1 MIRYKSS
8 RQLSISEFKMPFEAK
23 LDENNRWVVLSKIVP
38 WEEFARLYYKNFK
51 SNRGAPT
58 KDARLVLGVIII
70 KHIMKTDDRGVI
82 EMIQENPYMQYF
94 LGLEAFTYEQ
104 VMTPSL
110 LVSIRK
116 RIDLDVFESLTDD
129 LIRKGLKLKAGTKQE
144 KADTV
149 TKDEEY
155 DNDDDPDPHPGNK
168 GKLQLDATVCDAD
181 IKYPTDLDLLNES
194 RQKAEELIDE
204 LCLKLGIKDK
214 PRTYRRVAR
223 KDFLNVSKMKRKP
236 ANVLRKAIRKQ
247 INYLKRDVR
256 TINEMLDTIK
266 DEPVPFDR
274 RQLKYFFVIQH
285 LLEQQESM
293 YKKKSHQVE
302 DRIVSIHQP
311 HVRPIVRGKAKAK
324 TEFGA
329 KINISLL
336 DGYARV
342 DHFDW
347 DAFNEGQDLQA
358 QVERF
363 RELTGK
369 YPELVQV
376 DKIYLTRENRRFLKE
391 KGIRYTGEPLGRK
404 PVKEIKSRYQKRK
417 ERREAAER
425 NQVEGK
431 FGQGKRG
438 YGLNDI
444 RARLATTSNSWIG
457 AIIFVMNLIRHMR
470 DIPLS
475 YFVSFLSK
483 LMKVRNINIYP
494 LGPQMKLFA

>member
-8 RQLSISEFKMPFEAK
+8 RQLSISEFKIPFEAK

-70 KHIMKTDDRGVI
+70 KHSMKTDDSGVI

-110 LVSIRK
+110 L
-116 RIDLDVFESLTDD
+116 
-129 LIRKGLKLKAGTKQE
+129 
-144 KADTV
+144 
-149 TKDEEY
+149 
-155 DNDDDPDPHPGNK
+155 
-168 GKLQLDATVCDAD
+168 
-181 IKYPTDLDLLNES
+181 
-194 RQKAEELIDE
+194 
-204 LCLKLGIKDK
+204 
-214 PRTYRRVAR
+214 
-223 KDFLNVSKMKRKP
+223 
-236 ANVLRKAIRKQ
+236 
-247 INYLKRDVR
+247 
-256 TINEMLDTIK
+256 
-266 DEPVPFDR
+266 
-274 RQLKYFFVIQH
+274 
-285 LLEQQESM
+285 EQQETM
-293 YKKKSHQVE
+293 YKKKTHQVE

-324 TEFGA
+324 TEFVA

-347 DAFNEGQDLQA
+347 DAFNEGQDLQS

-363 RELTGK
+363 RKLTGK

-376 DKIYLTRENRRFLKE
+376 DKIYLTRENRRFFKE

-404 PVKEIKSRYQKRK
+404 PVKEIKSRYLKRK

-425 NQVEGK
+425 YQVEGK

-457 AIIFVMNLIRHMR
+457 AIIFVMNLIRYMR
-470 DIPLS
+470 DIPLP

-494 LGPQMKLFA
+494 VKPQMKLCA

>member
-1 MIRYKSS
+1 
-8 RQLSISEFKMPFEAK
+8 
-23 LDENNRWVVLSKIVP
+23 
-38 WEEFARLYYKNFK
+38 
-51 SNRGAPT
+51 
-58 KDARLVLGVIII
+58 
-70 KHIMKTDDRGVI
+70 
-82 EMIQENPYMQYF
+82 
-94 LGLEAFTYEQ
+94 
-104 VMTPSL
+104 
-110 LVSIRK
+110 
-116 RIDLDVFESLTDD
+116 
-129 LIRKGLKLKAGTKQE
+129 
-144 KADTV
+144 
-149 TKDEEY
+149 
-155 DNDDDPDPHPGNK
+155 
-168 GKLQLDATVCDAD
+168 
-181 IKYPTDLDLLNES
+181 
-194 RQKAEELIDE
+194 
-204 LCLKLGIKDK
+204 
-214 PRTYRRVAR
+214 
-223 KDFLNVSKMKRKP
+223 
-236 ANVLRKAIRKQ
+236 
-247 INYLKRDVR
+247 
-256 TINEMLDTIK
+256 
-266 DEPVPFDR
+266 
-274 RQLKYFFVIQH
+274 
-285 LLEQQESM
+285 M

-302 DRIVSIHQP
+302 DRIVNIHQP

-347 DAFNEGQDLQA
+347 DAFNEGQDLQS

-363 RELTGK
+363 RKLTGK

-470 DIPLS
+470 DIPLP
-475 YFVSFLSK
+475 YFVSFQSK
-483 LMKVRNINIYP
+483 LMRMRNINIYP
-494 LGPQMKLFA
+494 VKPQMKLCA

>member
-1 MIRYKSS
+1 
-8 RQLSISEFKMPFEAK
+8 
-23 LDENNRWVVLSKIVP
+23 
-38 WEEFARLYYKNFK
+38 
-51 SNRGAPT
+51 
-58 KDARLVLGVIII
+58 
-70 KHIMKTDDRGVI
+70 
-82 EMIQENPYMQYF
+82 
-94 LGLEAFTYEQ
+94 
-104 VMTPSL
+104 
-110 LVSIRK
+110 
-116 RIDLDVFESLTDD
+116 
-129 LIRKGLKLKAGTKQE
+129 LKLKAGVKP
-144 KADTV
+144 
-149 TKDEEY
+149 EEI
-155 DNDDDPDPHPGNK
+155 DP
-168 GKLQLDATVCDAD
+168 A

-204 LCLKLGIKDK
+204 LCLKLDVKDK

-223 KDFLNVSKMKRKP
+223 KEFLNVSKMKRKP
-236 ANVLRKAIRKQ
+236 ANVLRKAIRKK
-247 INYLKRDVR
+247 INYLKRDIR
-256 TINEMLDTIK
+256 NINKMQNTTK
-266 DEPVPFDR
+266 DKPIPFDR

-285 LLEQQESM
+285 LLAQQETM
-293 YKKKSHQVE
+293 YRKKSHQVE

-329 KINISLL
+329 KTNISLL

-342 DHFDW
+342 DHLDW

-391 KGIRYTGEPLGRK
+391 KGIRYTGDPLGRK
-404 PVKEIKSRYQKRK
+404 PAKEIKSRYQKRK

-438 YGLNDI
+438 YNMNNI
-444 RARLATTSNSWIG
+444 RAKLPTTSNSWIG

-475 YFVSFLSK
+475 LFVSFVSK
-483 LMKVRNINIYP
+483 VMKLKNINIYP
-494 LGPQMKLFA
+494 VKAQMKFCA

>member
-1 MIRYKSS
+1 MIRYNSS

-58 KDARLVLGVIII
+58 KDARLVLGAIII

-82 EMIQENPYMQYF
+82 EMIRENPYMQYF
-94 LGLEAFTYEQ
+94 LELEAFTYEQ

-116 RIDLDVFESLTDD
+116 RIDLDVFESLTAD
-129 LIRKGLKLKAGTKQE
+129 LIRKGLKLKAGANPE
-144 KADTV
+144 EVDTD
-149 TKDEEY
+149 TKDE
-155 DNDDDPDPHPGNK
+155 DDDDPDPHPGNK

-181 IKYPTDLDLLNES
+181 IKYPTDLDLLNGS

-204 LCLKLGIKDK
+204 LCLKLGVRDK

-223 KDFLNVSKMKRKP
+223 KEFLNVSKMKRKP

-247 INYLKRDVR
+247 INYLKRDVLI
-256 TINEMLDTIK
+256 INKMLDTIK
-266 DEPVPFDR
+266 DGPNPFER
-274 RQLKYFFVIQH
+274 RQLKYFFVIHH
-285 LLEQQESM
+285 LLEQQETI
-293 YKKKSHQVE
+293 YRKKSLQAE

-311 HVRPIVRGKAKAK
+311 HVRPIVRGKARAK

-347 DAFNEGQDLQA
+347 DAFNEGKDLQA

-363 RELTGK
+363 RKLTGK

-404 PVKEIKSRYQKRK
+404 PVKEIKSRYLKRK

-444 RARLATTSNSWIG
+444 RAKLSSTSNSWIG

-470 DIPLS
+470 DIPLP
-475 YFVSFLSK
+475 YFVSLLLK

-494 LGPQMKLFA
+494 LGPQMKFCD

>member
-149 TKDEEY
+149 TKDEEE

-204 LCLKLGIKDK
+204 LCLK
-214 PRTYRRVAR
+214 V
-223 KDFLNVSKMKRKP
+223 
-236 ANVLRKAIRKQ
+236 
-247 INYLKRDVR
+247 
-256 TINEMLDTIK
+256 
-266 DEPVPFDR
+266 
-274 RQLKYFFVIQH
+274 KYFFVIQH

-391 KGIRYTGEPLGRK
+391 KRIRYTGEPLGRK

-457 AIIFVMNLIRHMR
+457 AIIFVMNLIRYMR
-470 DIPLS
+470 DIPLP

-494 LGPQMKLFA
+494 VKPQMKLCA

>member
-82 EMIQENPYMQYF
+82 EMIRENPYMQYF
-94 LGLEAFTYEQ
+94 LGLESFTYEQ
-104 VMTPSL
+104 VMMPSL

-129 LIRKGLKLKAGTKQE
+129 LIRKGLKLKSAVKPEEG
-144 KADTV
+144 DTNA
-149 TKDEEY
+149 KDED
-155 DNDDDPDPHPGNK
+155 DNDDDPHPGNS
-168 GKLQLDATVCDAD
+168 GKLQMDATVCDAD

-204 LCLKLGIKDK
+204 LCLKLGVQDK
-214 PRTYRRVAR
+214 SRTYRRVAR
-223 KDFLNVSKMKRKP
+223 KEFLNVSKMKRKP

-247 INYLKRDVR
+247 INYLKRDIR

-266 DEPVPFDR
+266 DEPIPFDR
-274 RQLKYFFVIQH
+274 RQQKYFFVIQH
-285 LLEQQESM
+285 LLEQQETM
-293 YKKKSHQVE
+293 YKKKNHQVE

-347 DAFNEGQDLQA
+347 DAFNEGQYLQA

-363 RELTGK
+363 RMLTGK

-376 DKIYLTRENRRFLKE
+376 DKIYLTRENRRFLKV

-404 PVKEIKSRYQKRK
+404 PAKEIRSRYQKRK

-444 RARLATTSNSWIG
+444 RARLSSTSTSWIG

-470 DIPLS
+470 DIPLP
-475 YFVSFLSK
+475 YFVSLLLK
-483 LMKVRNINIYP
+483 LMRVRNINIYP
-494 LGPQMKLFA
+494 LRAQMKLCA

>member
-1 MIRYKSS
+1 MCSYN
-8 RQLSISEFKMPFEAK
+8 LFP
-23 LDENNRWVVLSKIVP
+23 
-38 WEEFARLYYKNFK
+38 
-51 SNRGAPT
+51 
-58 KDARLVLGVIII
+58 
-70 KHIMKTDDRGVI
+70 
-82 EMIQENPYMQYF
+82 
-94 LGLEAFTYEQ
+94 
-104 VMTPSL
+104 
-110 LVSIRK
+110 
-116 RIDLDVFESLTDD
+116 LTDD
-129 LIRKGLKLKAGTKQE
+129 LIRKGLKLKAGE
-144 KADTV
+144 KPEEVDTDK
-149 TKDEEY
+149 KDED

-181 IKYPTDLDLLNES
+181 IKYPTDLDLLNGS

-204 LCLKLGIKDK
+204 LCLKLGVRDK

-223 KDFLNVSKMKRKP
+223 KEFLNVSKMKRKP
-236 ANVLRKAIRKQ
+236 AKVLRKAIRKQ
-247 INYLKRDVR
+247 INYLKRDVLI
-256 TINEMLDTIK
+256 INKMLDTIK
-266 DEPVPFDR
+266 DEPVPFER
-274 RQLKYFFVIQH
+274 RQQKYFFVIRH
-285 LLEQQESM
+285 LLEQQETM
-293 YKKKSHQVE
+293 YRKKSHQVE

-342 DHFDW
+342 DHFHW
-347 DAFNEGQDLQA
+347 DASGEGQDLQG

-363 RELTGK
+363 RKLKGK

-391 KGIRYTGEPLGRK
+391 KGIRFTGEPLGRK
-404 PVKEIKSRYQKRK
+404 PAKEIRSRYLKRK

-444 RARLATTSNSWIG
+444 RARLSSTSNSWIG

-470 DIPLS
+470 DIPLPN
-475 YFVSFLSK
+475 FVSLLLK
-483 LMKVRNINIYP
+483 LMKVRNINFYP
-494 LGPQMKLFA
+494 LRPQLTFCA

>member
-1 MIRYKSS
+1 MGDC
-8 RQLSISEFKMPFEAK
+8 Q
-23 LDENNRWVVLSKIVP
+23 
-38 WEEFARLYYKNFK
+38 ARFRERLEVQFL
-51 SNRGAPT
+51 RPT
-58 KDARLVLGVIII
+58 R
-70 KHIMKTDDRGVI
+70 
-82 EMIQENPYMQYF
+82 QYF

-129 LIRKGLKLKAGTKQE
+129 LIRKGLKLKAGAKQE
-144 KADTV
+144 EADTV
-149 TKDEEY
+149 TKDDEDE
-155 DNDDDPDPHPGNK
+155 DGDDHDDDPHPGNK
-168 GKLQLDATVCDAD
+168 GKLQMDATVCDAD

-204 LCLKLGIKDK
+204 LCLKLGVQDK
-214 PRTYRRVAR
+214 PRTYRRAAR
-223 KDFLNVSKMKRKP
+223 KEFLNVSKMKRKP

-256 TINEMLDTIK
+256 IINKMLDTIK
-266 DEPVPFDR
+266 DEPIPFER

-285 LLEQQESM
+285 LLEQQETM

-342 DHFDW
+342 DHFHW
-347 DAFNEGQDLQA
+347 DAFNEGQDLQS

-363 RELTGK
+363 RKLTGK

-391 KGIRYTGEPLGRK
+391 KRIRYTGEPLGRK
-404 PVKEIKSRYQKRK
+404 PAKEIKSKYQKRK

-425 NQVEGK
+425 SQVEGK

-444 RARLATTSNSWIG
+444 RARLSSTSRSWIG

-470 DIPLS
+470 DIPLP
-475 YFVSFLSK
+475 YFVSLLQK
-483 LMKVRNINIYP
+483 LMIVRNINIYP
-494 LGPQMKLFA
+494 LGPQMKLCA

>member
-129 LIRKGLKLKAGTKQE
+129 LIRKGLKLKAGVKPE
-144 KADTV
+144 EVDTNA
-149 TKDEEY
+149 KDD
-155 DNDDDPDPHPGNK
+155 DNDDEDPGNR
-168 GKLQLDATVCDAD
+168 GKLQMDATVCDAD

-223 KDFLNVSKMKRKP
+223 KEFLDVSKMKRKP

-247 INYLKRDVR
+247 INYLKRDIR
-256 TINEMLDTIK
+256 NINKMLDTVK
-266 DEPVPFDR
+266 DKPVPFDR

-285 LLEQQESM
+285 LLAQQETM
-293 YKKKSHQVE
+293 YRKKSHQVE

-342 DHFDW
+342 DHLDW
-347 DAFNEGQDLQA
+347 DAFNEGQDLQM

-391 KGIRYTGEPLGRK
+391 KGIRYTGDPLGRK
-404 PVKEIKSRYQKRK
+404 PAKEIKSRYQKRK

-438 YGLNDI
+438 YDMNNI
-444 RARLATTSNSWIG
+444 RAKLPTTSSSWIG

-475 YFVSFLSK
+475 LFVSFVSNVMK
-483 LMKVRNINIYP
+483 LKNINIYP
-494 LGPQMKLFA
+494 VKAQMKFCA

>member
-23 LDENNRWVVLSKIVP
+23 LNENNRWVVLSKIVP

-129 LIRKGLKLKAGTKQE
+129 LIRKGLKLKAGVKPE
-144 KADTV
+144 EVDTNA
-149 TKDEEY
+149 KDD
-155 DNDDDPDPHPGNK
+155 DNDDEDPGQHPGNR
-168 GKLQLDATVCDAD
+168 GKLQMDATVCDAD

-204 LCLKLGIKDK
+204 LCFKLDVKDK

-223 KDFLNVSKMKRKP
+223 KEFLGVSKMKRKP

-247 INYLKRDVR
+247 INYLKRDIR
-256 TINEMLDTIK
+256 NINMMLDTIK
-266 DEPVPFDR
+266 DKPIPFDR

-285 LLEQQESM
+285 LLAQQETM
-293 YKKKSHQVE
+293 YRKKSHQVE

-311 HVRPIVRGKAKAK
+311 HVRPIVRGKAKTK

-342 DHFDW
+342 DHLDW
-347 DAFNEGQDLQA
+347 DAFNEGQDLQM

-391 KGIRYTGEPLGRK
+391 KGIRYTGDPLGRK
-404 PVKEIKSRYQKRK
+404 PARELRSRYQKRK

-438 YGLNDI
+438 YNMNNI
-444 RARLATTSNSWIG
+444 RAKLPTTSSSWIG

-475 YFVSFLSK
+475 LFVSFVSNVMK
-483 LMKVRNINIYP
+483 LKNINIYP
-494 LGPQMKLFA
+494 VKAQMKFCA

>member
-1 MIRYKSS
+1 MRITGGLFFQK
-8 RQLSISEFKMPFEAK
+8 
-23 LDENNRWVVLSKIVP
+23 VP
-38 WEEFARLYYKNFK
+38 WEEFDRLYYKNFK

-70 KHIMKTDDRGVI
+70 KHILKLDDRGVI
-82 EMIQENPYMQYF
+82 EMIQENPYLQYF
-94 LGLEAFTYEQ
+94 LGLEDFTNEQ

-129 LIRKGLKLKAGTKQE
+129 LIRKGLKLKAGAKPE
-144 KADTV
+144 EVDTDK
-149 TKDEEY
+149 KDED

-168 GKLQLDATVCDAD
+168 GKLQMDATACDAD
-181 IKYPTDLDLLNES
+181 IKYPTDLDLLNGS
-194 RQKAEELIDE
+194 RQKAEELIDD
-204 LCLKLGIKDK
+204 LYLKLGIEEK
-214 PRTYRRVAR
+214 PRTYRSVAR
-223 KDFLNVSKMKRKP
+223 KAFLNVSKMKRKP

-247 INYLKRDVR
+247 INYLKRDIR

-266 DEPVPFDR
+266 DEPIPFDR

-285 LLEQQESM
+285 LLEQQETM
-293 YKKKSHQVE
+293 YRKRAHQIE
-302 DRIVSIHQP
+302 DRIVNIHQP
-311 HVRPIVRGKAKAK
+311 HVRPIVRGKAKAR

-363 RELTGK
+363 RKLTGK

-376 DKIYLTRENRRFLKE
+376 DKIYLNRENRRFLKE
-391 KGIRYTGEPLGRK
+391 KRIRYTGEPLG
-404 PVKEIKSRYQKRK
+404 
-417 ERREAAER
+417 
-425 NQVEGK
+425 
-431 FGQGKRG
+431 
-438 YGLNDI
+438 
-444 RARLATTSNSWIG
+444 
-457 AIIFVMNLIRHMR
+457 
-470 DIPLS
+470 
-475 YFVSFLSK
+475 
-483 LMKVRNINIYP
+483 
-494 LGPQMKLFA
+494 

>member
-82 EMIQENPYMQYF
+82 EMIRENPYMQYF
-94 LGLEAFTYEQ
+94 LGIEAFTYEQ

-129 LIRKGLKLKAGTKQE
+129 LIRKGLKLKAGE
-144 KADTV
+144 KPEEVDMDK
-149 TKDEEY
+149 KDED

-194 RQKAEELIDE
+194 RQKAEELIDD
-204 LCLKLGIKDK
+204 LCLKLGVRDK

-223 KDFLNVSKMKRKP
+223 KEFLNVSKMKRKP
-236 ANVLRKAIRKQ
+236 ANVLRKTIRKQ
-247 INYLKRDVR
+247 INYLKRDIR
-256 TINEMLDTIK
+256 IINKMLDAIK
-266 DEPVPFDR
+266 DEPVPFER
-274 RQLKYFFVIQH
+274 RQQKYFFVIQH
-285 LLEQQESM
+285 LLEQQETM
-293 YKKKSHQVE
+293 YRKKTHQVE
-302 DRIVSIHQP
+302 DRIVNIHQP
-311 HVRPIVRGKAKAK
+311 HVRPVVRGKAKAK

-336 DGYARV
+336 DDYARM
-342 DHFDW
+342 
-347 DAFNEGQDLQA
+347 
-358 QVERF
+358 
-363 RELTGK
+363 
-369 YPELVQV
+369 
-376 DKIYLTRENRRFLKE
+376 DKIYLTRENRR
-391 KGIRYTGEPLGRK
+391 ICYTGEPLGRK
-404 PVKEIKSRYQKRK
+404 LVKEIRSRYRKRK

-444 RARLATTSNSWIG
+444 RARLSSTSSSWIG

-470 DIPLS
+470 DIPLP
-475 YFVSFLSK
+475 YFVSLLFK

-494 LGPQMKLFA
+494 LGPQMKLCA

>member
-1 MIRYKSS
+1 VGC
-8 RQLSISEFKMPFEAK
+8 SIQK
-23 LDENNRWVVLSKIVP
+23 VP
-38 WEEFARLYYKNFK
+38 WEELARLYYKNFK

-82 EMIQENPYMQYF
+82 EMIRENPYMQYF

-116 RIDLDVFESLTDD
+116 RIDLDVFESLTDN
-129 LIRKGLKLKAGTKQE
+129 LITKGLKLKAGVKPE
-144 KADTV
+144 EVDPD
-149 TKDEEY
+149 TKDD
-155 DNDDDPDPHPGNK
+155 DNDDDPGPHPGSR
-168 GKLQLDATVCDAD
+168 GKLQMDATVCDAD

-236 ANVLRKAIRKQ
+236 ANVLRQAIRKQ
-247 INYLKRDVR
+247 INYLKRDIR

-266 DEPVPFDR
+266 DKPIPFDR
-274 RQLKYFFVIQH
+274 RQVKYFFVIQH
-285 LLEQQESM
+285 LLEQQETM
-293 YKKKSHQVE
+293 YRKKTHQVE

-311 HVRPIVRGKAKAK
+311 LVRPIVRGKAKAK

-347 DAFNEGQDLQA
+347 DAYNEGQDLQA

-363 RELTGK
+363 RKLTGK

-391 KGIRYTGEPLGRK
+391 KRIRYTGEPLGRK
-404 PVKEIKSRYQKRK
+404 PAKEIKSRYQKRK

-470 DIPLS
+470 DIPLPN
-475 YFVSFLSK
+475 FVSLLLK
-483 LMKVRNINIYP
+483 LMKVRIINIYP
-494 LGPQMKLFA
+494 LRPQLNFCA

>member
-1 MIRYKSS
+1 
-8 RQLSISEFKMPFEAK
+8 
-23 LDENNRWVVLSKIVP
+23 
-38 WEEFARLYYKNFK
+38 
-51 SNRGAPT
+51 
-58 KDARLVLGVIII
+58 
-70 KHIMKTDDRGVI
+70 
-82 EMIQENPYMQYF
+82 MQYF
-94 LGLEAFTYEQ
+94 LGLEAFTYEYEQ

-129 LIRKGLKLKAGTKQE
+129 LIRKGLKLKAGAKQE
-144 KADTV
+144 EADTV
-149 TKDEEY
+149 TKDDEDE
-155 DNDDDPDPHPGNK
+155 DGDDHDDDPHPGNK
-168 GKLQLDATVCDAD
+168 GKLQMDATVCDAD
-181 IKYPTDLDLLNES
+181 IKYPTDLDLLNEG

-204 LCLKLGIKDK
+204 LCLKLGVQDK
-214 PRTYRRVAR
+214 PRTYRRAAR
-223 KDFLNVSKMKRKP
+223 KEFLNVSKMKRKP

-256 TINEMLDTIK
+256 IINKMLDTIK
-266 DEPVPFDR
+266 DEPIPFER

-285 LLEQQESM
+285 LLEQQETM

-342 DHFDW
+342 DHFHW
-347 DAFNEGQDLQA
+347 DAFNEGQDLQS

-363 RELTGK
+363 RKLTGK

-391 KGIRYTGEPLGRK
+391 KRIRYTGEPLGRK
-404 PVKEIKSRYQKRK
+404 PAKEIKSKYQKRK

-444 RARLATTSNSWIG
+444 RARLSSTSRSWIG

-470 DIPLS
+470 DIPLP
-475 YFVSFLSK
+475 YFVSLLQK
-483 LMKVRNINIYP
+483 LMIVRNINIYP
-494 LGPQMKLFA
+494 LGPQMKLCA

>member
-1 MIRYKSS
+1 MIRYKSP
-8 RQLSISEFKMPFEAK
+8 RQLSISEFSMPFEAK

-38 WEEFARLYYKNFK
+38 WEEFARLYHKNFK

-94 LGLEAFTYEQ
+94 LGLEAFTHEQ

-129 LIRKGLKLKAGTKQE
+129 LIRRGLKLKAGVKPE
-144 KADTV
+144 EVDADT
-149 TKDEEY
+149 KD
-155 DNDDDPDPHPGNK
+155 DDDDDPDPHPGNK

-194 RQKAEELIDE
+194 RQKAEELIDD

-223 KDFLNVSKMKRKP
+223 KEFLNVSKMKRKP

-247 INYLKRDVR
+247 INYLKRDIR
-256 TINEMLDTIK
+256 TINKMLDTIK
-266 DEPVPFDR
+266 DKPVPFGR

-293 YKKKSHQVE
+293 YRKKNHQVE
-302 DRIVSIHQP
+302 DRIVNIHQP

-363 RELTGK
+363 RKLTGK
-369 YPELVQV
+369 NPELVQV
-376 DKIYLTRENRRFLKE
+376 DKIYFTRENRRFLKE
-391 KGIRYTGEPLGRK
+391 KEIRHTGDPLGRK
-404 PVKEIKSRYQKRK
+404 PVKEVKSAYQKRK
-417 ERREAAER
+417 ERRESAER

-444 RARLATTSNSWIG
+444 RARLSSTSNSWIG

-470 DIPLS
+470 DIPAP
-475 YFVSFLSK
+475 YFVALLLN
-483 LMKVRNINIYP
+483 LMKVRIINIYP
-494 LGPQMKLFA
+494 LKPQMKFCA

>member
-38 WEEFARLYYKNFK
+38 WEEFARLHYKNFK

-58 KDARLVLGVIII
+58 KDARLVLGVTII

-149 TKDEEY
+149 TKDEEE

-204 LCLKLGIKDK
+204 LCLKVNL
-214 PRTYRRVAR
+214 
-223 KDFLNVSKMKRKP
+223 
-236 ANVLRKAIRKQ
+236 
-247 INYLKRDVR
+247 
-256 TINEMLDTIK
+256 
-266 DEPVPFDR
+266 
-274 RQLKYFFVIQH
+274 FFVIQH

-302 DRIVSIHQP
+302 DRS
-311 HVRPIVRGKAKAK
+311 
-324 TEFGA
+324 
-329 KINISLL
+329 
-336 DGYARV
+336 
-342 DHFDW
+342 
-347 DAFNEGQDLQA
+347 
-358 QVERF
+358 
-363 RELTGK
+363 
-369 YPELVQV
+369 
-376 DKIYLTRENRRFLKE
+376 
-391 KGIRYTGEPLGRK
+391 
-404 PVKEIKSRYQKRK
+404 
-417 ERREAAER
+417 
-425 NQVEGK
+425 
-431 FGQGKRG
+431 
-438 YGLNDI
+438 
-444 RARLATTSNSWIG
+444 
-457 AIIFVMNLIRHMR
+457 
-470 DIPLS
+470 
-475 YFVSFLSK
+475 
-483 LMKVRNINIYP
+483 
-494 LGPQMKLFA
+494 

>member
-1 MIRYKSS
+1 
-8 RQLSISEFKMPFEAK
+8 
-23 LDENNRWVVLSKIVP
+23 
-38 WEEFARLYYKNFK
+38 
-51 SNRGAPT
+51 
-58 KDARLVLGVIII
+58 
-70 KHIMKTDDRGVI
+70 
-82 EMIQENPYMQYF
+82 
-94 LGLEAFTYEQ
+94 
-104 VMTPSL
+104 
-110 LVSIRK
+110 
-116 RIDLDVFESLTDD
+116 
-129 LIRKGLKLKAGTKQE
+129 
-144 KADTV
+144 
-149 TKDEEY
+149 
-155 DNDDDPDPHPGNK
+155 
-168 GKLQLDATVCDAD
+168 
-181 IKYPTDLDLLNES
+181 
-194 RQKAEELIDE
+194 
-204 LCLKLGIKDK
+204 
-214 PRTYRRVAR
+214 
-223 KDFLNVSKMKRKP
+223 MKRKP

-247 INYLKRDVR
+247 INYLKRDVLI
-256 TINEMLDTIK
+256 INKMLDTIK
-266 DEPVPFDR
+266 DEPVPFER
-274 RQLKYFFVIQH
+274 RQQKYFFVIRH
-285 LLEQQESM
+285 LLEQQETM
-293 YKKKSHQVE
+293 YRKKSHQVE

-342 DHFDW
+342 DHFHW
-347 DAFNEGQDLQA
+347 DAFNEGQDLQG

-363 RELTGK
+363 RKLTGK

-404 PVKEIKSRYQKRK
+404 PLKEIRSRYLKRK
-417 ERREAAER
+417 KRREAAER

-444 RARLATTSNSWIG
+444 RARLSSTSNSWIG

-475 YFVSFLSK
+475 YFVPLLLK

-494 LGPQMKLFA
+494 LGPQMKLCA